1 MLLVVRGRAVGR
13 AGPGGAGRVAADQ
26 RGVALQTVIIMVVLI
41 VIAGGVAAALLGRS
55 GDVVDDLE
63 TQQIGPSVDSYPS
76 RGLCESAGHN
86 WKATPAPGKCTAEAA
101 SSYTT
106 ESTCRA
112 DGHTWQA
119 AVSDDTTTPEDESAP
134 AKCV

>member
-1 MLLVVRGRAVGR
+1 MTARLGRARSSLGLRV
-13 AGPGGAGRVAADQ
+13 RVAADQ

-55 GDVVDDLE
+55 ADVVDDLE
-63 TQQIGPSVDSYPS
+63 TQQIGPQAESYPS
-76 RGLCESAGHN
+76 RGLCETAGHN

-106 ESTCRA
+106 QSTCEA
-112 DGHTWQA
+112 DGHTWQP
-119 AVSDDTTTPEDESAP
+119 AVADDPDTLTEDESAP